1 MQCNEFMCVA
11 YRFHTQLSVV
21 IIQIAVHLH
30 YIFFFFPCRIA
41 VSNETQTD
49 AKAPRS
55 NVFIT
60 LELRQ
65 QSESMALNS
74 TCQFTIA
81 AILFVSAQDGAED

>member
-1 MQCNEFMCVA
+1 MCRLPLS
-11 YRFHTQLSVV
+11 YSVV
-21 IIQIAVHLH
+21 SCNHSNSCALTLH
-30 YIFFFFPCRIA
+30 IFFFACRIT

-65 QSESMALNS
+65 QSESMALNF

-81 AILFVSAQDGAED
+81 AILFVSAQDGVED